1 MALMIGSECMSCGL
15 CIEECPNDAIYES
28 SPVYIIDPDL
38 CTECVGVFDEPQCV
52 RVCPMEVIIPNP
64 DYDENQEQLLEKE
77 RRILGSRDPDQ

>member
-38 CTECVGVFDEPQCV
+38 CTECEGFFDKPQCV
-52 RVCPMEVIIPNP
+52 SVCPLDIIIRNPNYP
-64 DYDENQEQLLEKE
+64 ESHDELIEKE
-77 RRILGSRDPDQ
+77 KRILDSRDPDQ